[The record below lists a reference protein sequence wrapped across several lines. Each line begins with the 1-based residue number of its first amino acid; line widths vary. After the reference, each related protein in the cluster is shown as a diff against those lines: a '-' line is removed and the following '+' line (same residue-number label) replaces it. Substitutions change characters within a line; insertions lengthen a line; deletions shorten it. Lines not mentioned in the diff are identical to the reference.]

1 MYVYKGYINSAIIE
15 FKFIYLRIQFASA
28 TFPHGSVSID
38 DDTNMT
44 HFVAD
49 NLEYKI
55 KIASPV
61 SKKDMSEFGVSQTS
75 IETGQLP
82 TKSAAAVVLQH
93 QFLTSMP
100 QIDANVLNDIEIE
113 AQYLAANIDNIT
125 ENLCNLL
132 HSVRKYLI
140 RIMSCWNAW
149 KSRSS
154 TISLYFCFL
163 VSTDIIDCGR

>member
-1 MYVYKGYINSAIIE
+1 
-15 FKFIYLRIQFASA
+15 
-28 TFPHGSVSID
+28 
-38 DDTNMT
+38 MT

-61 SKKDMSEFGVSQTS
+61 SKIELPEFSGSQS
-75 IETGQLP
+75 SAASGQLP
-82 TKSAAAVVLQH
+82 ADSAAAIVLQR
-93 QFLTSMP
+93 QFLTAMP

-132 HSVRKYLI
+132 HSVSVSNASKPSWLEEIGIFSQKLFQQISSIAADNVETYKSAVNKLTDCMDANI
-140 RIMSCWNAW
+140 KTMYTIMAKTEEIA
-149 KSRSS
+149 KSLKS
-154 TISLYFCFL
+154 TEQLAS
-163 VSTDIIDCGR
+163 RM

>member
-1 MYVYKGYINSAIIE
+1 MQQ
-15 FKFIYLRIQFASA
+15 YLIHIAA
-28 TFPHGSVSID
+28 FPHGSVSID

-61 SKKDMSEFGVSQTS
+61 SKKDIPEFDTIQSLNTTS
-75 IETGQLP
+75 AGQL
-82 TKSAAAVVLQH
+82 SSDAAVSTVLQRR
-93 QFLTSMP
+93 FLTSMP

-132 HSVRKYLI
+132 HSV
-140 RIMSCWNAW
+140 S
-149 KSRSS
+149 
-154 TISLYFCFL
+154 
-163 VSTDIIDCGR
+163 VIDMH

>member
-1 MYVYKGYINSAIIE
+1 
-15 FKFIYLRIQFASA
+15 
-28 TFPHGSVSID
+28 
-38 DDTNMT
+38 MT

-61 SKKDMSEFGVSQTS
+61 SKKEMQEFGEV
-75 IETGQLP
+75 GQLP
-82 TKSAAAVVLQH
+82 VESVAAVVHQR

-113 AQYLAANIDNIT
+113 AQYLAANVDNIT

-132 HSVRKYLI
+132 HSVSVPDEKPKI
-140 RIMSCWNAW
+140 E
-149 KSRSS
+149 
-154 TISLYFCFL
+154 
-163 VSTDIIDCGR
+163 

>member
-1 MYVYKGYINSAIIE
+1 
-15 FKFIYLRIQFASA
+15 
-28 TFPHGSVSID
+28 
-38 DDTNMT
+38 MT

-61 SKKDMSEFGVSQTS
+61 SKKEIPEFSGSQS
-75 IETGQLP
+75 AAVGQLP
-82 TKSAAAVVLQH
+82 TDSAAAVVLQR
-93 QFLTSMP
+93 QFLTAMP

-132 HSVRKYLI
+132 HSVSVPSVSKPRRK
-140 RIMSCWNAW
+140 
-149 KSRSS
+149 KS
-154 TISLYFCFL
+154 
-163 VSTDIIDCGR
+163 

>member
-1 MYVYKGYINSAIIE
+1 MSIVLA
-15 FKFIYLRIQFASA
+15 A
-28 TFPHGSVSID
+28 FPHGSVSID

-49 NLEYKI
+49 NLEYRI

-61 SKKDMSEFGVSQTS
+61 SKKEIPEFSASQSSTVAA
-75 IETGQLP
+75 QLP
-82 TKSAAAVVLQH
+82 PESAAALVLQRR
-93 QFLTSMP
+93 FLTSMP

-132 HSVRKYLI
+132 HSVCVLTAR
-140 RIMSCWNAW
+140 AH
-149 KSRSS
+149 
-154 TISLYFCFL
+154 L
-163 VSTDIIDCGR
+163 VVANQGHSKFS

>member
-1 MYVYKGYINSAIIE
+1 MKNHITLA
-15 FKFIYLRIQFASA
+15 A
-28 TFPHGSVSID
+28 FPHGSVSID

-61 SKKDMSEFGVSQTS
+61 SKKEIPEFGASQSSTAVLES
-75 IETGQLP
+75 TG
-82 TKSAAAVVLQH
+82 AAAVLQR

-132 HSVRKYLI
+132 HSVSVSNAFECI
-140 RIMSCWNAW
+140 RCNPP
-149 KSRSS
+149 SS
-154 TISLYFCFL
+154 IFQ
-163 VSTDIIDCGR
+163 